1 MNELDPIL
9 LQRLVDGELD
19 LDQLRELL
27 SSADANP
34 ACWKEIATAMVED
47 RLWQSSVRES
57 LSNTELP
64 LELATETLDAK
75 LPSITTDLPLRNGG
89 SGNGSRFTTMFWIAA
104 SIFLASVLG
113 YMLGGYANPV
123 NYLATGP
130 DNPGVDRPETVGPT
144 ENSAARLAQ
153 VAPQTEANP
162 QTPQITPA
170 VYEPDYHLELPDSGR
185 WMNVADA
192 GPLDPVPLYEIGNRD
207 QLRQFQQQQQN
218 QSVSPEL
225 VQRFIDAGYDMQ
237 QEIEFISGSMEQDQ
251 RFIVPVRTIRFVPRQ

>member
-9 LQRLVDGELD
+9 LQRLVDGELE

-27 SSADANP
+27 STADSNP
-34 ACWKEIATAMVED
+34 ACWKEMATAMVED

-57 LSNTELP
+57 MSNTELP
-64 LELATETLDAK
+64 PDLATETLDVRP
-75 LPSITTDLPLRNGG
+75 PSITTDLPKRNNG

-130 DNPGVDRPETVGPT
+130 DNPGVDRSKIAGPA
-144 ENSAARLAQ
+144 EDSAARLAQ
-153 VAPQTEANP
+153 VVPQTEADT
-162 QTPQITPA
+162 QSPQITPA

-207 QLRQFQQQQQN
+207 QLRQFQQQQN